1 MANNVILAGVTGI
14 VILSI
19 IIDGIIC
26 GLRLKRLLR
35 HTDDR
40 KSSFVL
46 KSLIIKNTMLTTV
59 ASISTFINWTMWIV
73 GVGNFG
79 VSMLYLDYWFNCFI
93 IGLAFNYNEKYYK
106 FLFKSCILGCFLKC
120 DKSFDKNDENQHRKQ
135 FILTKRYLYGQVT
148 DDSVRNEPKT
158 EHIERSKM
166 EREMKEMEDVD
177 IVYDLSVVPSEIH
190 FPQKITTPRTKTNT
204 VATIR
209 MHTMDIQETC
219 TPTTAGSSTST
230 CATASGLPQMMKEV
244 TPLDKDSFKI
254 IYN

>member
-1 MANNVILAGVTGI
+1 MG
-14 VILSI
+14 SI

-26 GLRLKRLLR
+26 GLRLKRLLQ
-35 HTDDR
+35 HTDDT

-106 FLFKSCILGCFLKC
+106 FLFKTCILGCFLKC
-120 DKSFDKNDENQHRKQ
+120 DKSFDKNDEHQHQKQ
-135 FILTKRYLYGQVT
+135 LVLTKRYLYGQVN
-148 DDSVRNEPKT
+148 DDSIVDKT
-158 EHIERSKM
+158 KHVQSSKIEH
-166 EREMKEMEDVD
+166 EMKEMEDVD
-177 IVYDLSVVPSEIH
+177 IVYDLSVIPSEIH
-190 FPQKITTPRTKTNT
+190 FPQKITTPRTHTNT

-209 MHTMDIQETC
+209 DVQETC
-219 TPTTAGSSTST
+219 TPTTTAGSSSST
-230 CATASGLPQMMKEV
+230 CATASGLPQLMREEV
-244 TPLDKDSFKI
+244 TTLDKDSFKS